1 MDIPY
6 NYTIHDTRI
15 GKDFKNIT
23 ICGYKRKDVLNTFQ
37 NSIINNKLEDA
48 IRWNVELHSTGLNK
62 QIWNSFE
69 TIYTKYIHINN
80 PKLFFYLLK
89 RKKDYYNIIKKYP
102 KKHEIFS
109 RNNQEIRNLYA
120 ELTAILTN
128 TKKNN
133 MFLPKS
139 LPPIKKDLFNKIE
152 IKKRM
157 ISNNTD
163 KINTYIYDISYDISS
178 EIKLALNEIINNLC
192 KSSGTFQNCIY
203 WYLWLEKVQK
213 NHKTP
218 ILSKEYVDHY
228 TYILWKI
235 LLDFENKI
243 EKNNFIFLT
252 KMESIYKKDF
262 KPNSSSIKKYY
273 FFISFYIIK
282 HNINWNI
289 NLFQLEYL
297 ILQTNANINSMY
309 KSIIDTIQKDISEQ
323 SKNILSKNYYQLYVN
338 SINKVQKIKKVKNTN
353 LDEEINKVMF
363 THHPE
368 YKDIQK
374 RVTFD
379 DDNSNAEKPNKKEL
393 ISKNMTQ
400 RDIIDHKEEM
410 KNKKLEVF
418 TNFITYKKKH
428 IENNPNSTELLNNSE
443 IDKPKRVIDYY
454 QQNNEN
460 SQNSEN
466 RQYSEN
472 LESESFN
479 ENDLKYKSI
488 IFSKKK

>member
-6 NYTIHDTRI
+6 NYTIHDTRSS
-15 GKDFKNIT
+15 KDFKGIT

-48 IRWNVELHSTGLNK
+48 IRWNVELHVTGLNK

-69 TIYTKYIHINN
+69 TIYSKYIHINN

-89 RKKDYYNIIKKYP
+89 RKKDYLNIIKKYP

-139 LPPIKKDLFNKIE
+139 LPSIKKDLFNRIE

-163 KINTYIYDISYDISS
+163 KINQYIYDISYDISS
-178 EIKLALNEIINNLC
+178 EIKLALNEIINNL
-192 KSSGTFQNCIY
+192 SRNSGTFQNCIY

-213 NHKTP
+213 NQKTQ
-218 ILSKEYVDHY
+218 ILSKEYIDHY

-243 EKNNFIFLT
+243 EKNNFIFLS
-252 KMESIYKKDF
+252 KMENIYKKDF

-309 KSIIDTIQKDISEQ
+309 KSIINTIQKDISEQ
-323 SKNILSKNYYQLYVN
+323 SKNILSKNYYKLFVN
-338 SINKVQKIKKVKNTN
+338 SINKVQKIKKVTNTN

-379 DDNSNAEKPNKKEL
+379 VDFDDDNIDNEKPNKKEL

-428 IENNPNSTELLNNSE
+428 IENNSTSERSQNNELLSDFQ

-454 QQNNEN
+454 E
-460 SQNSEN
+460 QNSEK
-466 RQYSEN
+466 EKI
-472 LESESFN
+472 ESFV
-479 ENDLKYKSI
+479 ENNINSKSI
-488 IFSKKK
+488 IFAKRK